1 MSDLLIYKRR
11 LERERRARK
20 EAEYILEKK
29 ALELFTAN
37 ERLQKLYKTKDELL
51 EAISKALI
59 VLFKE
64 DDFDQALTESIRIV
78 GATLEVDRFSI
89 ATLEENEGKYRLLKN
104 YFHANRKFESLYNL
118 LNKHRSLDRLFYRF
132 SQIFLKGN
140 KLVKFNSSQN
150 NHQLVTRTMNL
161 IGLSSVV
168 LMPIEYQGSIRA
180 IISLE
185 LIDIEYDWSENDE
198 AILLA
203 YAAGVESVLEK
214 FEARKKLE
222 EQKTFY
228 ENVLNSIPS
237 DLVVFDKNHRYK
249 FVNPIAIQDPKIRSW
264 LIDKDDF
271 EYVEYRNK
279 PKLIAENR
287 RAIFKKVTEDKN
299 ALSFEEKF
307 VTKEGSEEWKL
318 RNLFPVFDKDE
329 ELEMVIGYGIDIT
342 DIKQT
347 NLKLNTTSTRLS
359 TLISSLNSGILLED
373 KNRRILIT
381 NEEFCSIFNINA
393 NPKDLVGFDCS
404 NSGERSKHLL
414 REPEKFVIEMDRIVK
429 DKKIRTNEEIHFK
442 DGRIYER
449 DFIPIYLEKEY
460 LGHLWEYRDITE
472 KKKSEQELI
481 QLSSRLSTLLNNLNT
496 GVLMEQSDR
505 MIVHANDKFCD
516 LFGNAFEPSDL
527 MGRDYVASLEQVK
540 GYFEEP
546 DQFVASTIK
555 LGQENKRSVNEELEL
570 MNGRILERDYIPIIY
585 GGVQYGTVWQ
595 YRDITDRKKSEK
607 ELLRALESERSYNE
621 LNKNFVSMVSHE
633 FRTPLTSIFST
644 AELLLEFSDSYGPAD
659 IKKRVGRIHA
669 SSIRMENLIEDVLTI
684 GKLDSTQ
691 VIENMQ
697 KFKLS
702 EVLDDT
708 IKMLRSMG
716 FKDREIHVSG
726 MEYER
731 LMYSDLSLVELIFR
745 NLLENACKYS
755 ESGIDFK
762 FEFTSKQVHI
772 ECVDYGIGIPQQ
784 ELNLVF
790 EPFKRAS
797 NTEGVKGTGLGL
809 PIVKKSVE
817 KIGGKIW
824 VESEQG
830 KGSKFKVELPL
841 AASYF

>member
-1 MSDLLIYKRR
+1 
-11 LERERRARK
+11 
-20 EAEYILEKK
+20 
-29 ALELFTAN
+29 
-37 ERLQKLYKTKDELL
+37 
-51 EAISKALI
+51 
-59 VLFKE
+59 
-64 DDFDQALTESIRIV
+64 
-78 GATLEVDRFSI
+78 
-89 ATLEENEGKYRLLKN
+89 
-104 YFHANRKFESLYNL
+104 
-118 LNKHRSLDRLFYRF
+118 
-132 SQIFLKGN
+132 
-140 KLVKFNSSQN
+140 
-150 NHQLVTRTMNL
+150 
-161 IGLSSVV
+161 
-168 LMPIEYQGSIRA
+168 
-180 IISLE
+180 
-185 LIDIEYDWSENDE
+185 
-198 AILLA
+198 
-203 YAAGVESVLEK
+203 
-214 FEARKKLE
+214 
-222 EQKTFY
+222 
-228 ENVLNSIPS
+228 
-237 DLVVFDKNHRYK
+237 
-249 FVNPIAIQDPKIRSW
+249 
-264 LIDKDDF
+264 
-271 EYVEYRNK
+271 
-279 PKLIAENR
+279 
-287 RAIFKKVTEDKN
+287 
-299 ALSFEEKF
+299 
-307 VTKEGSEEWKL
+307 
-318 RNLFPVFDKDE
+318 
-329 ELEMVIGYGIDIT
+329 MVIGYGIDIT

-373 KNRRILIT
+373 KNRRILVT

-393 NPKDLVGFDCS
+393 NPKDMVGIDCS

-414 REPEKFVIEMDRIVK
+414 REPEKFVSEMDQIVK
-429 DKKIRTNEEIHFK
+429 NKKIRTNEEIHFK

-472 KKKSEQELI
+472 KKKSERELI

-505 MIVHANDKFCD
+505 VIVHANDKFCD

-527 MGRDYVASLEQVK
+527 MGRDYVTSLEQVK

-546 DQFVASTIK
+546 EQFVASTIK

-731 LMYSDLSLVELIFR
+731 LMYSDLSLVELNI
-745 NLLENACKYS
+745 
-755 ESGIDFK
+755 
-762 FEFTSKQVHI
+762 
-772 ECVDYGIGIPQQ
+772 
-784 ELNLVF
+784 
-790 EPFKRAS
+790 
-797 NTEGVKGTGLGL
+797 
-809 PIVKKSVE
+809 
-817 KIGGKIW
+817 
-824 VESEQG
+824 
-830 KGSKFKVELPL
+830 
-841 AASYF
+841 

>member
-1 MSDLLIYKRR
+1 MNSLSFKFQKSKSILQSVINSAFDAVIISDSNGRITEWNYQAENIFLWKRAEILGQLLPEIIIPLNHRSVYT
-11 LERERRARK
+11 
-20 EAEYILEKK
+20 EKISH
-29 ALELFTAN
+29 FFN
-37 ERLQKLYKTKDELL
+37 H
-51 EAISKALI
+51 SKALAFDKRFEITAVNKRKTQFPIELTIIPKKIDGDYLFIYFIRDLKETKRSQVTLNAINKLAISLLGKNELEEIAWEITQNTIELLGLEDCVIYILDSAKDQLNQIAAYGPKNPDGKRIENEISLKVGQGI
-59 VLFKE
+59 VGRAAATKKPVLVNDTSLDKAYVVD
-64 DDFDQALTESIRIV
+64 DDF
-78 GATLEVDRFSI
+78 RFSELAVPIVYEGNVIGVIDSEHHQRNFYQKEHLEAFTTI
-89 ATLEENEGKYRLLKN
+89 ANLTSSKINSAINSRKRKEVEISLKESEERWQNLVENMPEALQISVEGRVVYMNPAALRL
-104 YFHANRKFESLYNL
+104 YEANNMEQMMGKDLRGFLLNVNSNFIEDRLAILQKKGFIEPTEFQIKTVKGNVKHIEANSNTILYN
-118 LNKHRSLDRLFYRF
+118 
-132 SQIFLKGN
+132 G
-140 KLVKFNSSQN
+140 
-150 NHQLVTRTMNL
+150 
-161 IGLSSVV
+161 
-168 LMPIEYQGSIRA
+168 
-180 IISLE
+180 
-185 LIDIEYDWSENDE
+185 
-198 AILLA
+198 A
-203 YAAGVESVLEK
+203 YAIQTVL
-214 FEARKKLE
+214 
-222 EQKTFY
+222 
-228 ENVLNSIPS
+228 
-237 DLVVFDKNHRYK
+237 
-249 FVNPIAIQDPKIRSW
+249 
-264 LIDKDDF
+264 
-271 EYVEYRNK
+271 
-279 PKLIAENR
+279 
-287 RAIFKKVTEDKN
+287 
-299 ALSFEEKF
+299 
-307 VTKEGSEEWKL
+307 
-318 RNLFPVFDKDE
+318 
-329 ELEMVIGYGIDIT
+329 
-342 DIKQT
+342 
-347 NLKLNTTSTRLS
+347 
-359 TLISSLNSGILLED
+359 
-373 KNRRILIT
+373 
-381 NEEFCSIFNINA
+381 
-393 NPKDLVGFDCS
+393 
-404 NSGERSKHLL
+404 
-414 REPEKFVIEMDRIVK
+414 
-429 DKKIRTNEEIHFK
+429 
-442 DGRIYER
+442 
-449 DFIPIYLEKEY
+449 
-460 LGHLWEYRDITE
+460 RDITE
-472 KKKSEQELI
+472 KKKSERELI

-505 MIVHANDKFCD
+505 VIVHANDKFCD

-762 FEFTSKQVHI
+762 FEFTSEQVHI

-784 ELNLVF
+784 ELNLIF